1 MSLRE
6 HPLFPYLEA
15 ALEAAELAAGIHR
28 YYLAKGFSEGT
39 KSGPTDLVTQA
50 DREAEAAIKDLLLRR
65 FPRVGFLGE
74 EGGGAGDGGW
84 RFIVDPLDGTVNYAH
99 GFPFYGV
106 SIALEV
112 EGEIGLGVVLDTSR
126 GEAFWALRGAGA
138 YLNGRPIRV
147 TGRREL
153 LGSLL
158 ATGFPYDIAQD
169 PEGLLYFNRALR
181 KGLLVRRPGAAALDL
196 AYVAA
201 GRLEG
206 FWEVKLN
213 PWDVAA
219 GWLLVE
225 EAGGRVTDLWGE
237 PYRLGSRHIV
247 ATNGL
252 IHQALLNTL
261 LEAGEEGP

>member
-1 MSLRE
+1 MARS
-6 HPLFPYLEA
+6 HPYYPHLLSMLEA
-15 ALEAAELAAGIHR
+15 ARLARGIHL
-28 YYLAKGFSEGT
+28 YYLEKGFAQGT

-50 DREAEAAIKDLLLRR
+50 DRESEEAIKELLLSR
-65 FPRVGFLGE
+65 FPEAGFWGE
-74 EGGGAGDGGW
+74 EGGSEGNRDV

-106 SIALEV
+106 SLALEA
-112 EGEIGLGVVLDTSR
+112 EGVIQAGVVMDTAR
-126 GEAFWALRGAGA
+126 GETFYALRGEGA
-138 YLNGRPIRV
+138 YLDGRPIRV
-147 TGRREL
+147 TERAEL

-158 ATGFPYDIAQD
+158 ATGFPYDVAKD
-169 PEGLLYFNRALR
+169 PENLTYFTRALR
-181 KGLLVRRPGAAALDL
+181 RGLLVRRPGAAALDL

-225 EAGGRVTDLWGE
+225 EAGGRVTDLEGK
-237 PYRLGSRHIV
+237 PYRLGHRYIV
-247 ATNGL
+247 ASNGRV
-252 IHQALLNTL
+252 HQALLEAL
-261 LEAGEEGP
+261 LSD

>member
-1 MSLRE
+1 MIGRR
-6 HPLFPYLEA
+6 HPFFPHLEAMLEA
-15 ALEAAELAAGIHR
+15 AHLARGIHA
-28 YYLAKGFSEGT
+28 YYLEKGFTQGT

-50 DREAEAAIKDLLLRR
+50 DRESEEAIKGLLLAR
-65 FPRVGFLGE
+65 FPEAGFLGE
-74 EGGGAGDGGW
+74 EGGSQGGKSL

-106 SIALEV
+106 SLALEV
-112 EGEIGLGVVLDTSR
+112 EGVIQAGVVMDTAR
-126 GEAFWALRGAGA
+126 GETFYALRGEGA
-138 YLNGRPIRV
+138 YLDGRPIRV
-147 TGRREL
+147 TEREGL

-158 ATGFPYDIAQD
+158 ATGFPYDVAKD
-169 PEGLLYFNRALR
+169 PENLTYFGRALR
-181 KGLLVRRPGAAALDL
+181 RGLLVRRPGAAALDL

-225 EAGGRVTDLWGE
+225 EAGGRVTDLEGN
-237 PYRLGSRHIV
+237 PYRLGHRYIV
-247 ATNGL
+247 ASNGR
-252 IHQALLNTL
+252 IHEALLQALL
-261 LEAGEEGP
+261 EEV

>member
-1 MSLRE
+1 M
-6 HPLFPYLEA
+6 LEA
-15 ALEAAELAAGIHR
+15 ARLARGIHL
-28 YYLAKGFSEGT
+28 YYLEKGFTQGT

-50 DREAEAAIKDLLLRR
+50 DRESEEAIKELLLSR
-65 FPRVGFLGE
+65 FPEAGFWGE
-74 EGGGAGDGGW
+74 EGGSEGNRDV

-106 SIALEV
+106 SLALEA
-112 EGEIGLGVVLDTSR
+112 EGAIQAGVIMDTAR
-126 GEAFWALRGAGA
+126 GETFYALRGEGA
-138 YLNGRPIRV
+138 YLDGRPIRV
-147 TGRREL
+147 TERAEL

-158 ATGFPYDIAQD
+158 ATGFPYDVAKD
-169 PEGLLYFNRALR
+169 PENLTYFTRALR
-181 KGLLVRRPGAAALDL
+181 RGLLVRRPGAAALDL

-225 EAGGRVTDLWGE
+225 EAGGRVTDLEGK
-237 PYRLGSRHIV
+237 PYRLGHRYIV
-247 ATNGL
+247 ATNGRV
-252 IHQALLNTL
+252 HQALLEAL
-261 LEAGEEGP
+261 LSD

>member
-1 MSLRE
+1 MRD
-6 HPLFPYLEA
+6 HAFYPYLEA
-15 ALEAAELAAGIHR
+15 ALEAALLAQGIHR
-28 YYLAKGFSEGT
+28 YYLARGFSQGT

-50 DREAEAAIKDLLLRR
+50 DREAEAAVRDFLLTR
-65 FPRVGFLGE
+65 FPEAGFLGE
-74 EGGGAGDGGW
+74 EGGSEGGKAL

-106 SIALEV
+106 SIALEA
-112 EGEIGLGVVLDTSR
+112 EGQIVLGVVMDTAR
-126 GEAFWALRGAGA
+126 GETFYALRGEGA
-138 YLNGRPIRV
+138 YLDGRPIRV
-147 TGRREL
+147 TERDEL

-158 ATGFPYDIAQD
+158 ATGFPYDVAKD
-169 PEGLLYFNRALR
+169 PENLLYFERALKR
-181 KGLLVRRPGAAALDL
+181 GLLVRRPGAAALDL

-225 EAGGRVTDLWGE
+225 EAGGRVTDLQGG
-237 PYRLGSRHIV
+237 PYRLGHRYIV
-247 ATNGL
+247 ATNGR
-252 IHQALLNTL
+252 IHQALLEVL
-261 LEAGEEGP
+261 AGG

>member
-1 MSLRE
+1 MIGKA
-6 HPLFPYLEA
+6 HPFFPYLKA
-15 ALEAAELAAGIHR
+15 MLEAAHLARGIHA
-28 YYLAKGFSEGT
+28 YYLEKGFTQGT

-50 DREAEAAIKDLLLRR
+50 DREAEEAIKALLLER
-65 FPRVGFLGE
+65 FPEAGFLGE
-74 EGGGAGDGGW
+74 EGGSEGGKEV

-106 SIALEV
+106 SLALEV
-112 EGEIGLGVVLDTSR
+112 EGKVQVGVVMDTSR
-126 GEAFWALRGAGA
+126 GEAFYAVRGEGA

-147 TGRREL
+147 TERKEL

-158 ATGFPYDIAQD
+158 ATGFPYDVAQD
-169 PEGLLYFNRALR
+169 PENLVYFGRALKR
-181 KGLLVRRPGAAALDL
+181 GLLVRRPGAAALDL

-225 EAGGRVTDLWGE
+225 EAGGRVTDLEGK
-237 PYRLGSRHIV
+237 PYRLGHRYIV
-247 ATNGL
+247 ATNGW
-252 IHQALLNTL
+252 IHQALLEAL
-261 LEAGEEGP
+261 LRD

>member
-1 MSLRE
+1 MIGRR
-6 HPLFPYLEA
+6 HPYYPYLEA
-15 ALEAAELAAGIHR
+15 ALEAASLARGIHL
-28 YYLAKGFSEGT
+28 YYLEKGFTEGT

-50 DREAEAAIKDLLLRR
+50 DREAEEAVKGLLLSR
-65 FPRVGFLGE
+65 FPEAGFLGE
-74 EGGGAGDGGW
+74 EGGSEGGKAL

-99 GFPFYGV
+99 GFPFFAV
-106 SIALEV
+106 SIALEA
-112 EGEIGLGVVLDTSR
+112 EGAIQR
-126 GEAFWALRGAGA
+126 GEGA

-147 TGRREL
+147 TGRESL
-153 LGSLL
+153 VGSLL
-158 ATGFPYDIAQD
+158 ATGFPYDVAKD
-169 PEGLLYFNRALR
+169 PENLTYFERALG

-225 EAGGRVTDLWGE
+225 EAGGRVTDLEGN
-237 PYRLGSRHIV
+237 PYRLGSRYIL
-247 ATNGL
+247 ATNGRV
-252 IHQALLNTL
+252 HEALRRTL
-261 LEAGEEGP
+261 LGLD

>member
-1 MSLRE
+1 MRVSQA
-6 HPLFPYLEA
+6 HLEA
-15 ALEAAELAAGIHR
+15 AIDAAFLAQGIHT
-28 YYLAKGFSEGT
+28 YYLEKGFT
-39 KSGPTDLVTQA
+39 QKAKSGPTDLVTQA
-50 DREAEAAIKDLLLRR
+50 DKESEEAIKALLLSR
-65 FPRVGFLGE
+65 FPDHGFLGE
-74 EGGGAGDGGW
+74 EGGGDAPGGVRW
-84 RFIVDPLDGTVNYAH
+84 VVDPLDGTVNYAH

-112 EGEIGLGVVLDTSR
+112 EGRVELGVILDTAR
-126 GEAFWALRGAGA
+126 GELFTALRGQGA

-147 TGRREL
+147 TGRQEL

-158 ATGFPYDIAQD
+158 ATGFPYDVAKD
-169 PEGLLYFNRALR
+169 PENLTYFERALR

-201 GRLEG
+201 GRLDG

-225 EAGGRVTDLWGE
+225 ESGGRVTDLEGG
-237 PYRLGSRHIV
+237 PYRLGHRYIV
-247 ATNGL
+247 ATNGH
-252 IHQALLNTL
+252 IHQALLSVLTGK
-261 LEAGEEGP
+261 A

>member
-1 MSLRE
+1 MIGKR
-6 HPLFPYLEA
+6 HPFFPYLEA
-15 ALEAAELAAGIHR
+15 MLEAAHLAQGIHT
-28 YYLAKGFSEGT
+28 YYLEKGFTQGT

-50 DREAEAAIKDLLLRR
+50 DKESEEALKEFLLAR
-65 FPRVGFLGE
+65 FPEAGFLGE
-74 EGGGAGDGGW
+74 EGGSEGGKEV

-106 SIALEV
+106 SLALEV
-112 EGEIGLGVVLDTSR
+112 EGEVRVGVVMDTSR
-126 GEAFWALRGAGA
+126 GEAFYAVRGEGA
-138 YLNGRPIRV
+138 YRNGRPIRV
-147 TGRREL
+147 TERREL

-158 ATGFPYDIAQD
+158 ATGFPYDVAQD
-169 PEGLLYFNRALR
+169 PENLTYFGRALR
-181 KGLLVRRPGAAALDL
+181 RGLLVRRPGAAALDL

-225 EAGGRVTDLWGE
+225 EAGGRVTDLEGR
-237 PYRLGSRHIV
+237 PYRLGHRYIV
-247 ATNGL
+247 ASNGR
-252 IHQALLNTL
+252 IHQALLEAL
-261 LEAGEEGP
+261 LND

>member
-1 MSLRE
+1 MIGKA
-6 HPLFPYLEA
+6 HPFFPHLEAMLEA
-15 ALEAAELAAGIHR
+15 ARLAWGIHH
-28 YYLAKGFSEGT
+28 YYLEKGFTHGT

-50 DREAEAAIKDLLLRR
+50 DQESEEAIKALLLER
-65 FPRVGFLGE
+65 FPEAGFLGE
-74 EGGGAGDGGW
+74 EGGGEGSAAL

-106 SIALEV
+106 SLALEAGGV
-112 EGEIGLGVVLDTSR
+112 IQAGVVMDTAR
-126 GEAFWALRGAGA
+126 GETFYALRGEGA
-138 YLNGRPIRV
+138 YLDGRPIRV
-147 TGRREL
+147 TERKEL

-158 ATGFPYDIAQD
+158 ATGFPYDVAKD
-169 PEGLLYFNRALR
+169 PENLTYFARALR
-181 KGLLVRRPGAAALDL
+181 RGLLVRRPGAAALDL

-225 EAGGRVTDLWGE
+225 EAGGRVTDLAGR
-237 PYRLGSRHIV
+237 PYTLGNRYIV
-247 ATNGL
+247 ASNGL
-252 IHQALLNTL
+252 IHQALLEAL
-261 LEAGEEGP
+261 LTEVE

>member
-1 MSLRE
+1 MKG
-6 HPLFPYLEA
+6 HPFYPYLEA
-15 ALEAAELAAGIHR
+15 LLQAATLAQGIHA
-28 YYLAKGFSEGT
+28 YYLAKGFTQGT

-50 DREAEAAIKDLLLRR
+50 DREAEEAIKNLLLSR
-65 FPRVGFLGE
+65 FPEAGFLGE
-74 EGGGAGDGGW
+74 EGGGEGGKAL

-106 SIALEV
+106 SLALEV
-112 EGEIGLGVVLDTSR
+112 EGVIQVGVVRDTAR
-126 GEAFWALRGAGA
+126 GETFYALRGGGA
-138 YLNGRPIRV
+138 YLDGRPIRV
-147 TGRREL
+147 TERAEL

-158 ATGFPYDIAQD
+158 ATGFPYDVAKD
-169 PEGLLYFNRALR
+169 PENLTYFARALR
-181 KGLLVRRPGAAALDL
+181 RGLLVRRPGAAALDL

-225 EAGGRVTDLWGE
+225 EAGGRVTDLEGR
-237 PYRLGSRHIV
+237 PYHLGHRYIV
-247 ATNGL
+247 ATNGR
-252 IHQALLNTL
+252 IHEALLRVL
-261 LEAGEEGP
+261 RED

>member
-1 MSLRE
+1 MKG
-6 HPLFPYLEA
+6 HPFYPYLEA
-15 ALEAAELAAGIHR
+15 LLQAASLAQGIHA
-28 YYLAKGFSEGT
+28 YYLAKGFTQGT

-50 DREAEAAIKDLLLRR
+50 DREAEAAIKDLLLSR
-65 FPRVGFLGE
+65 FPEAGFLGE
-74 EGGGAGDGGW
+74 EGGSEGGKAL

-106 SIALEV
+106 SLALEV
-112 EGEIGLGVVLDTSR
+112 EGVIQVGVVQDTAR
-126 GEAFWALRGAGA
+126 GETFYALRGGGA
-138 YLNGRPIRV
+138 YLDGRPLRV
-147 TGRREL
+147 TERGEL

-158 ATGFPYDIAQD
+158 ATGFPYDVAKD
-169 PEGLLYFNRALR
+169 PENLTYFARALR
-181 KGLLVRRPGAAALDL
+181 RGLLVRRPGAAALDL

-225 EAGGRVTDLWGE
+225 EAGGRVTDLEGR
-237 PYRLGSRHIV
+237 PYRLGHRYIV
-247 ATNGL
+247 ATNGR
-252 IHQALLNTL
+252 IHEALLRVL
-261 LEAGEEGP
+261 RED

>member
-1 MSLRE
+1 VIGRK
-6 HPLFPYLEA
+6 HPFFPHLAAMLEA
-15 ALEAAELAAGIHR
+15 ARLARGIHL
-28 YYLAKGFSEGT
+28 YYLEKGFTEGT

-50 DREAEAAIKDLLLRR
+50 DRDSEAALKDFLLQR
-65 FPRVGFLGE
+65 FPEAGFLGE
-74 EGGGAGDGGW
+74 EGGSEGGKAV

-99 GFPFYGV
+99 GFPFFGV
-106 SIALEV
+106 SLALEA
-112 EGEIGLGVVLDTSR
+112 EGVVQAGVVMDTAR
-126 GEAFWALRGAGA
+126 GETFYALRGEGA
-138 YLNGRPIRV
+138 YLDGRPIRV

-158 ATGFPYDIAQD
+158 ATGFPYDVAKD
-169 PEGLLYFNRALR
+169 PESLTYFARALR
-181 KGLLVRRPGAAALDL
+181 RGLLVRRPGAAALDL

-225 EAGGRVTDLWGE
+225 EAGGRVTDLAGG
-237 PYRLGSRHIV
+237 PYRLGSRYIV

-252 IHQALLNTL
+252 IHGAL
-261 LEAGEEGP
+261 LEALLTDVE

>member
-1 MSLRE
+1 MARS
-6 HPLFPYLEA
+6 HPYHPHLLAMLEA
-15 ALEAAELAAGIHR
+15 AHLARGIHL
-28 YYLAKGFSEGT
+28 YYLEKGFTQGT

-50 DREAEAAIKDLLLRR
+50 DRESEEAIKDLLLGR
-65 FPRVGFLGE
+65 FPEAGFWGE
-74 EGGGAGDGGW
+74 EGGSEGSRDV

-106 SIALEV
+106 SLALEA
-112 EGEIGLGVVLDTSR
+112 EGVIQAGVVMDTAR
-126 GEAFWALRGAGA
+126 GETFYALRGEGA
-138 YLNGRPIRV
+138 YLDGRPIRV
-147 TGRREL
+147 TERAEL

-158 ATGFPYDIAQD
+158 ATGFPYDVAKD
-169 PEGLLYFNRALR
+169 PENLTYFTRALKR
-181 KGLLVRRPGAAALDL
+181 GLLVRRPGAAALDL

-225 EAGGRVTDLWGE
+225 EAGGRVTDLEGK
-237 PYRLGSRHIV
+237 PYRLGHRYIV
-247 ATNGL
+247 ASNGRV
-252 IHQALLNTL
+252 HQALLEAL
-261 LEAGEEGP
+261 LSD

>member
-1 MSLRE
+1 MNRR
-6 HPLFPYLEA
+6 HPYYPHLEA
-15 ALEAAELAAGIHR
+15 AFAAAQLAMGIHR
-28 YYLAKGFSEGT
+28 YYLEKGFTQGT

-50 DREAEAAIKDLLLRR
+50 DREAEEAIKELLLAR
-65 FPRVGFLGE
+65 FPEAGFFGE
-74 EGGGAGDGGW
+74 EGGSEGSGTF

-106 SIALEV
+106 SIALEA
-112 EGEIGLGVVLDTSR
+112 EGAIQMGLVMDTAR
-126 GEAFWALRGAGA
+126 EEVFFALRGEGA

-147 TGRREL
+147 TERAEL

-158 ATGFPYDIAQD
+158 ATGFPYDVAKD
-169 PEGLLYFNRALR
+169 PENLTYFERALR

-206 FWEVKLN
+206 FWEVKLS

-225 EAGGRVTDLWGE
+225 EAGGRVTDLEGQ
-237 PYRLGSRHIV
+237 PYRLGSRYIV
-247 ATNGL
+247 ATNGR
-252 IHQALLNTL
+252 IHEALLRTL
-261 LEAGEEGP
+261 KGLEEV

>member
-1 MSLRE
+1 MARS
-6 HPLFPYLEA
+6 HPYHPHLLAMLEA
-15 ALEAAELAAGIHR
+15 AHLARGIHL
-28 YYLAKGFSEGT
+28 YYLEKGFTQGT

-50 DREAEAAIKDLLLRR
+50 DRESEEAIKELLLSR
-65 FPRVGFLGE
+65 FPEAGFLGE
-74 EGGGAGDGGW
+74 EGGSEGSRDV

-106 SIALEV
+106 SLALEA
-112 EGEIGLGVVLDTSR
+112 EGVIQAGVVMDTAR
-126 GEAFWALRGAGA
+126 GETFYALRGEGA
-138 YLNGRPIRV
+138 YLDGRPIRV
-147 TGRREL
+147 TERAEL

-158 ATGFPYDIAQD
+158 ATGFPYDVAKD
-169 PEGLLYFNRALR
+169 PENLTYFTRALKR
-181 KGLLVRRPGAAALDL
+181 GLLVRRPGAAALDL

-225 EAGGRVTDLWGE
+225 EAGGRVTDLEGK
-237 PYRLGSRHIV
+237 PYRLGHRYIV
-247 ATNGL
+247 ASNGRV
-252 IHQALLNTL
+252 HQALLEAL
-261 LEAGEEGP
+261 LSD

>member
-1 MSLRE
+1 MIGRK

-15 ALEAAELAAGIHR
+15 MLEAAHLAQGIHR
-28 YYLAKGFSEGT
+28 YYLERGFTQGT

-50 DREAEAAIKDLLLRR
+50 DREAEEAIKELLLSR
-65 FPRVGFLGE
+65 FPEAGFLGE
-74 EGGGAGDGGW
+74 EGGSEGGRAL

-106 SIALEV
+106 SLALEV
-112 EGEIGLGVVLDTSR
+112 EGQVQVGVVMDTSR
-126 GEAFWALRGAGA
+126 GEAFYAVRGEGA

-147 TGRREL
+147 TERREL

-158 ATGFPYDIAQD
+158 ATGFPYDVAKD
-169 PEGLLYFNRALR
+169 PENLTYFQRALS

-196 AYVAA
+196 VYVAA
-201 GRLEG
+201 GRLDG

-219 GWLLVE
+219 GWLIVE
-225 EAGGRVTDLWGE
+225 EAGGRVTDLEGK
-237 PYRLGSRHIV
+237 PYRLGHRYIV
-247 ATNGL
+247 ATNGHIHEAL
-252 IHQALLNTL
+252 IQTL
-261 LEAGEEGP
+261 LAQG

>member
-1 MSLRE
+1 VIGRR
-6 HPLFPYLEA
+6 HPYYPYLEA
-15 ALEAAELAAGIHR
+15 ALEAASLARGIHL
-28 YYLAKGFSEGT
+28 YYLEKGFTEGT

-50 DREAEAAIKDLLLRR
+50 DREAEEAVKGLLLSR
-65 FPRVGFLGE
+65 FPEAGFLGE
-74 EGGGAGDGGW
+74 EGGSEGGKAL

-99 GFPFYGV
+99 GFPFFAV
-106 SIALEV
+106 SIALEA
-112 EGEIGLGVVLDTSR
+112 EGAIQMGVVMDTAR
-126 GEAFWALRGAGA
+126 GEVFYALRGEGA

-147 TGRREL
+147 TGRESL
-153 LGSLL
+153 VGSLL
-158 ATGFPYDIAQD
+158 ATGFPYDVVKD
-169 PEGLLYFNRALR
+169 PENLTYFERALR

-225 EAGGRVTDLWGE
+225 EAGGRVTDLEGN
-237 PYRLGSRHIV
+237 PYRLGSRYIL
-247 ATNGL
+247 ATNGRV
-252 IHQALLNTL
+252 HEALRRTL
-261 LEAGEEGP
+261 LGLD

>member
-1 MSLRE
+1 VIGRH
-6 HPLFPYLEA
+6 HPYHPHLLSMLEA
-15 ALEAAELAAGIHR
+15 ARLARGIHL
-28 YYLAKGFSEGT
+28 YYLEKGFTQGT

-50 DREAEAAIKDLLLRR
+50 DRESEEAIKELLLSR
-65 FPRVGFLGE
+65 FPEAGFLGE
-74 EGGGAGDGGW
+74 EGGSEGSKAL

-106 SIALEV
+106 SLALEA
-112 EGEIGLGVVLDTSR
+112 EGIIQAGVGMDTAR
-126 GEAFWALRGAGA
+126 GETFYALRGEGA
-138 YLNGRPIRV
+138 YLDGRPIRV
-147 TGRREL
+147 TQRAEL

-158 ATGFPYDIAQD
+158 ATGFPYDVAKDAENLI
-169 PEGLLYFNRALR
+169 YFGRALR
-181 KGLLVRRPGAAALDL
+181 RGLLVRRPGAAALDL

-225 EAGGRVTDLWGE
+225 EAGGRVTDLEGK
-237 PYRLGSRHIV
+237 PYRLGHRYIV
-247 ATNGL
+247 ATNGQ
-252 IHQALLNTL
+252 IHEALLQALLSD
-261 LEAGEEGP
+261 